1 MNILIVEDDENKR
14 EQIGRFVTEKYPEAS
29 ISYANSQQS
38 GLTTIINEP
47 IDLIILDMSMP
58 TFDKTVEE
66 DGGRPQAY
74 AGREI
79 LKQMDR
85 REIHRPVIVLTGYD
99 KFGEG
104 VDALTLPELRSQLE
118 VAHPESYRGMVFY
131 DVAVEGWK
139 EELTRIISDV
149 FPNPHNI

>member
-1 MNILIVEDDENKR
+1 MNILVVEDDENKR
-14 EQIGRFVTEKYPEAS
+14 EQIGNFVSSKYSGAR
-29 ISYANSQQS
+29 ISYAKSQRS
-38 GLTTIINEP
+38 GLRAIIEDP
-47 IDLIILDMSMP
+47 VDLIILDMSMP
-58 TFDKTVEE
+58 TFDKTVDE

-104 VDALTLPELRSQLE
+104 VDALTLPELHAQLE
-118 VAHPESYRGMVFY
+118 EAHPESYRGMVFY
-131 DVAVEGWK
+131 DVTFEGWK
-139 EELTRIISDV
+139 EELTKMIADV
-149 FPNPHNI
+149 FEN

>member
-14 EQIGRFVTEKYPEAS
+14 EQIGRFVFDRYPQAS
-29 ISYANSQQS
+29 VNYANSQQS
-38 GLTTIINEP
+38 GLRAIINNTM
-47 IDLIILDMSMP
+47 DLIILDMSMP
-58 TFDKTVEE
+58 TFDKTEDE

-104 VDALTLPELRSQLE
+104 VDALTLAELRDQLE
-118 VAHPESYRGMVFY
+118 QAHPDSYRGMVFY

-139 EELTRIISDV
+139 EELTKIISEI
-149 FPNPHNI
+149 FA

>member
-1 MNILIVEDDENKR
+1 MNILVVEDDENKR
-14 EQIGRFVTEKYPEAS
+14 EQIGRFVSDKYPQACV
-29 ISYANSQQS
+29 SYANSQQS
-38 GLTTIINEP
+38 GLRAIIKDP

-85 REIHRPVIVLTGYD
+85 REIHTPVIVLTGYD

-104 VDALTLPELRSQLE
+104 VDALTLPELKSQL
-118 VAHPESYRGMVFY
+118 VQAHPDCYRGMVFY

-139 EELTRIISDV
+139 DELMTMISEV
-149 FPNPHNI
+149 FIKA